1 MKVWYSTTKP
11 PKNIDAIW
19 INNLQK
25 LKEKFPI
32 ILWYECK
39 GKSRIRRKYYN
50 GIEEFIICP
59 SRKNDYMM
67 VLEILRNINTTV
79 TIRSYN
85 IFTKMKMRKFMQ
97 ENDIPETK

>member
-1 MKVWYSTTKP
+1 MKVWYSTNKP
-11 PKNIDAIW
+11 PKHLDVLW
-19 INNLQK
+19 INSIQK

-39 GKSRIRRKYYN
+39 DKTRIRRKYYN

-59 SRKNDYMM
+59 SNKNDYMM
-67 VLEILRNINTTV
+67 ALDIIRNINTTV
-79 TIRSYN
+79 TIHTFN
-85 IFTKMKMRKFMQ
+85 IFTKMKIRKFMQ